1 MPIVPSSQFPS
12 KILFPG
18 RLSRAAIRGLTSGVR
33 AALTTHNLE
42 MRIALVVCV
51 LCSLTGQSHAQQLDV
66 AGSGSILESPGP
78 NTASLAFVPPGDSGG
93 VFAGFSLQYL
103 SENSRGLNI
112 EGAFRAK
119 EGLYNGYQYYRPVLY
134 DVNWVYGHLFAPK
147 FRGDFMAGVG
157 GETLIFYQRTAPCH
171 YGNGC
176 RTYVNNTHFLMH
188 AGFGL
193 RYRFFKGFFVRPEA
207 HYYFIPNNYEFH
219 SDHVLRFGGSL
230 GYTFGGR

>member
-1 MPIVPSSQFPS
+1 MPIVLSPQFPS
-12 KILFPG
+12 KILVLG
-18 RLSRAAIRGLTSGVR
+18 RLSRAAIRGLVFRVRTS
-33 AALTTHNLE
+33 LTTHKLE
-42 MRIALVVCV
+42 MRIALVFCV
-51 LCSLTGQSHAQQLDV
+51 LCIFAGMLHAQQIDV
-66 AGSGSILESPGP
+66 AGGGSILESPGP
-78 NTASLAFVPPGDSGG
+78 KSASLAFAPPSDSGG

-103 SENSRGLNI
+103 SENSRGFNI

-119 EGLYNGYQYYRPVLY
+119 EGLYNGFQYYRPVLY
-134 DVNWVYGHLFAPK
+134 DVNWVYGHAFAPK

-157 GETLIFYQRTAPCH
+157 GETLIFYQKTAPCL

-176 RTYVNNTHFLMH
+176 TTHVNNTHFLVH

-193 RYRFFKGFFVRPEA
+193 RYRIFRGVFIRPEA

-219 SDHVLRFGGSL
+219 SDHVLRFGASL

>member
-1 MPIVPSSQFPS
+1 MPIVLSSQFPS
-12 KILFPG
+12 KIFVLG
-18 RLSRAAIRGLTSGVR
+18 RLSGAAIRGLVFRVR
-33 AALTTHNLE
+33 ISTKTHNLK
-42 MRIALVVCV
+42 MRIALAFCV
-51 LCSLTGQSHAQQLDV
+51 LCILAGMLHAQQLDV

-78 NTASLAFVPPGDSGG
+78 NSASLAFVPPGDNGG

-103 SENSRGLNI
+103 SENSRGFNI

-119 EGLYNGYQYYRPVLY
+119 EGLYNRYQYYRPVFY
-134 DVNWVYGHLFAPK
+134 DVNWVYGHAFAPK

-157 GETLIFYQRTAPCH
+157 GETLIFYQKTATCF

-176 RTYVNNTHFLMH
+176 STHVNNTHFLVH

-193 RYRFFKGFFVRPEA
+193 RYSLYKGIFIRPEA

-219 SDHVLRFGGSL
+219 SDHVLRFGGSI